1 MDKRSRTDDPSLS
14 PANGP
19 PLRDAEDR
27 ASQGPSLGSSSLGSS
42 SLGSS
47 SLGSSLPGA
56 SPAAPVRDP
65 IPAFVHGV
73 LGLFGGPLADVR
85 FPDIDRASLEALA
98 QGCCDA
104 QLELEALEAALESAR
119 ARTRAAQEALGD
131 RAQRALAY
139 ARVFA
144 LGQPELE
151 EALSSLRAPG
161 KGATQEREAKA
172 ASSSGLL
179 EGEAPRR
186 RGRPRKV
193 SGEPLLS
200 IEEPNELSVGAAE

>member
-19 PLRDAEDR
+19 PLREAEDR
-27 ASQGPSLGSSSLGSS
+27 ASQGASLGSSSLGSS

-47 SLGSSLPGA
+47 SLGA

-104 QLELEALEAALESAR
+104 QAALESAR

-200 IEEPNELSVGAAE
+200 IEEPNELAVGAAE

>member
-19 PLRDAEDR
+19 PLREAEDR
-27 ASQGPSLGSSSLGSS
+27 ASQGASLGSSSLGSS

-47 SLGSSLPGA
+47 SLGA

-119 ARTRAAQEALGD
+119 AHAGGAGG
-131 RAQRALAY
+131 
-139 ARVFA
+139 AR
-144 LGQPELE
+144 
-151 EALSSLRAPG
+151 
-161 KGATQEREAKA
+161 
-172 ASSSGLL
+172 
-179 EGEAPRR
+179 
-186 RGRPRKV
+186 
-193 SGEPLLS
+193 
-200 IEEPNELSVGAAE
+200 